1 MGLLSWL
8 GWGRRS
14 GRDTAPDGAAAT
26 VPQRRAEWREVP
38 PVQRVLGGGADLVT
52 DPEGFRGSLS
62 TWRDVALTGELGH
75 RVDDAAPSGVGHQL
89 ATPSVQ
95 TFGRP
100 PVTAPLIV
108 PGDGAAAPGGS
119 GGGPVPSAPPAVAV
133 QRAEGPAVTSAGA
146 VPLPVVRR
154 LAAEPPSAVAE
165 VRAEPPVW
173 AEPSPGPG
181 TGQGTG
187 IDTRTDTGAA
197 PDAGAEPTVARSAAG
212 SPPPGAGS
220 GPGFGFGLGLGEP
233 LTGLPPTAGPEVVA
247 RSGGA
252 ERPPVAGPP
261 ADGET
266 APLLGE
272 TPALSVQGVGTGD
285 GPEAAPAPD
294 APGGQHITGGEERSG
309 AAVPPA
315 IPPPVPAGPVPA
327 LQRLASDNEPVETS
341 PASVVPLTAQRSVG
355 LIASWDHPVAARAA
369 DPPSAAPPAA
379 TSPAPVPGPVP
390 HPAVQRFP
398 STSPAPAPADP
409 GAVAVAAGVAQRM
422 ADGSVVFRPP
432 PAAAPP
438 PAPAAVV
445 QRAADDLPEPPAP
458 EAEFTPSFDSADQP
472 EPIADPGQET
482 PAATAPTPEDPSPT
496 APDPAAPPK
505 VTDELVRAL
514 FAPLSRLLRAELR
527 LERERAGRLINT
539 RH

>member
-1 MGLLSWL
+1 M
-8 GWGRRS
+8 
-14 GRDTAPDGAAAT
+14 
-26 VPQRRAEWREVP
+26 
-38 PVQRVLGGGADLVT
+38 QRVLGGGADLVT

-197 PDAGAEPTVARSAAG
+197 PDAGAAPTVARSAAG
-212 SPPPGAGS
+212 SPPPGTGS
-220 GPGFGFGLGLGEP
+220 GPRFGFGLGEP
-233 LTGLPPTAGPEVVA
+233 LTGLPPTAGPEIVA

-252 ERPPVAGPP
+252 ERPPAAGPP

-272 TPALSVQGVGTGD
+272 TPALSVQGFGTGD

-315 IPPPVPAGPVPA
+315 VPPPVPAGPVPA

-355 LIASWDHPVAARAA
+355 LIASWDHPVATRAA
-369 DPPSAAPPAA
+369 DSSSPVPPTAAPPA
-379 TSPAPVPGPVP
+379 PAPGPVP
-390 HPAVQRFP
+390 HPAVQRIPAAAP
-398 STSPAPAPADP
+398 SAPAPADP

-482 PAATAPTPEDPSPT
+482 PAATATHDPSPT